1 MRLCCLSVVFSFFF
15 FGFVLIALTNLEQ
28 NQIQLE
34 QMAADAGY
42 SSGESLAFCEQN
54 NIDAYIPNFGQYK
67 AEREGFEYNKA
78 ENYYQ
83 CTKSGGN
90 KSKLLYKGERTDSKG
105 YSKKTY
111 RSSETACKD
120 CPLRVQC
127 CGATTKFKKLDDSI
141 DKPYYDRMHQKLSSN
156 PGYAKKM
163 SKIRSRTVEPVL
175 GTLINFLNMRRL
187 NSRGMA
193 SANKHVLLSA
203 MCYNLKKLL
212 KFHRQKVK
220 IVAKSLQNPSLI
232 VGELLFYLKR
242 SYTTQYLLF

>member
-1 MRLCCLSVVFSFFF
+1 
-15 FGFVLIALTNLEQ
+15 
-28 NQIQLE
+28 
-34 QMAADAGY
+34 
-42 SSGESLAFCEQN
+42 
-54 NIDAYIPNFGQYK
+54 
-67 AEREGFEYNKA
+67 
-78 ENYYQ
+78 
-83 CTKSGGN
+83 
-90 KSKLLYKGERTDSKG
+90 
-105 YSKKTY
+105 
-111 RSSETACKD
+111 
-120 CPLRVQC
+120 VQC

-203 MCYNLKKLL
+203 MCYNLKKLM
-212 KFHRQKVK
+212 KFDRNKVK
-220 IVAKSLQNPSLI
+220 IVAKSLQNPSLQE
-232 VGELLFYLKR
+232 GEFLFILKR